1 MKKIISVTLAASLLI
16 FTGCTNKKE
25 MELEKIIQ
33 QMEEQVIPLRTVA
46 AEASWDGSITGNPED
61 FQRYSEASMKMTE
74 IFSNKEVFNQL
85 KEIKESGKV
94 EDPILKRELDVLYD
108 TYLGN
113 QADTALLN
121 LIIEKESAL
130 EMKYSEFRAM
140 YKGKPIND
148 NKVEEILQ
156 KSTNNKDLEAVWK
169 AHKAIGEVVAED
181 VLEIVRLRNKV
192 AQELGFD
199 NYHTMSLKLSGQDP
213 EEISALFDE
222 LDEMTRGGFAEL
234 KDEMDEKFAKRY
246 GLPKEKLMPWH
257 YQNRFF
263 QEAPNLY
270 PVDLDKYY
278 KGQNLEA
285 LTTDFYKSL
294 GMDVEKIMKNSDLY
308 PKEKKNQ
315 HAYCIDINGDG
326 DVRVLCNI
334 TENESWMS
342 TMLHEFGHAVY
353 ALGHDCPENPFI
365 LRDAAHTFTTEAVAM
380 LFERLS
386 RNPEWMQLNLG
397 ISEEEKNK
405 IKDDCFKS
413 YRLQQLV
420 FSRWTQVVYRF
431 EKEMYANPE
440 QDLNKL
446 WWDIVEKYQMMKR
459 PEGRNNPDWAS
470 KIHIALYP
478 CYYHNYQLGALL
490 AAQFQ
495 YFIVTNIT
503 KTGDMK
509 YDCYTQNP
517 KVIGTWLQEYVFK
530 PGMRY
535 EWNDMIEQATGEKL
549 TAQYFKMLFLE

>member
-1 MKKIISVTLAASLLI
+1 MKKVLFMSLAAFVLMS
-16 FTGCTNKKE
+16 TGCTNRKE
-25 MELEKIIQ
+25 MELSKIIKEVEA
-33 QMEEQVIPLRTVA
+33 QMIPLRTESGLA
-46 AEASWDGSITGNPED
+46 YWNGTITGDPAE
-61 FQRYSEASMKMTE
+61 FQKYSDASVKMTE
-74 IFSNKEVFNQL
+74 IFSNKETFNNL
-85 KEIKESGKV
+85 KVIKESGKI
-94 EDPILKRELDVLYD
+94 EDPLLKRQLDVLYD
-108 TYLGN
+108 SFLSN
-113 QADTALLN
+113 QADTTLLN
-121 LIIEKESAL
+121 LIIEKEAAL
-130 EMKYSEFRAM
+130 EMKYSEFRAV
-140 YKGKPIND
+140 YKGKEVDD
-148 NKVEEILQ
+148 NKVEEVLR

-169 AHKAIGEVVAED
+169 AHKAIGNAVADD

-192 AQELGFD
+192 ANELGFD

-222 LDEMTRGGFAEL
+222 LDEMTRGGFAAL
-234 KDEMDEKFAKRY
+234 KSEMDEQFAKRY
-246 GLPKEKLMPWH
+246 NLPKEKLMPWH

-278 KGQNLEA
+278 VGQNQES
-285 LTTDFYKSL
+285 LTTNFYKSL
-294 GMDVEKIMKNSDLY
+294 GMDVEKIMANSDLY
-308 PKEKKNQ
+308 PKPKKNQ
-315 HAYCIDINGDG
+315 HAYCTDIDGEG

-334 TENESWMS
+334 AENEQWMS

-353 ALGHDCPENPFI
+353 AQGHDFPENPYI

-397 ISEEEKNK
+397 ISEIEKNK

-459 PEGRNNPDWAS
+459 PEGRNEPDWAS

-495 YFIVTNIT
+495 HYIVTNIT
-503 KTGDMK
+503 GSNDMR
-509 YDCYTQNP
+509 YDCYTVNP
-517 KVIGTWLQEYVFK
+517 EKIGAWLQESVFK

-535 EWNDMIEQATGEKL
+535 EWNDMIERATGEKL
-549 TAQYFKMLFLE
+549 TAKYYKMLFLD

>member
-1 MKKIISVTLAASLLI
+1 MKKFVFMTIAVSLLLAG
-16 FTGCTNKKE
+16 GCSNQKE
-25 MELEKIIQ
+25 MELKKIIKNVEGQ
-33 QMEEQVIPLRTVA
+33 IIPLRIVA
-46 AEASWDGSITGNPED
+46 AEASWDGSISGDPAD

-74 IFSNKEVFNQL
+74 VFSDKEVFNKL
-85 KEIKESGKV
+85 KDLKNGGEV
-94 EDPILKRELDVLYD
+94 EDPLLKRQLDVLYD
-108 TYLGN
+108 SYLSN

-130 EMKYSEFRAM
+130 ELKYSEFRAI
-140 YKGKPIND
+140 YKGEPIND
-148 NKVEEILQ
+148 NKVEEVLQ
-156 KSTNNKDLEAVWK
+156 KSTDNRDLEEVWK
-169 AHKAIGEVVAED
+169 AHKVIGAEVAED

-192 AQELGFD
+192 ANELGFD
-199 NYHTMSLKLSGQDP
+199 NYHTMSLKLSAQNPD
-213 EEISALFDE
+213 EISALFDE
-222 LDEMTRGGFAEL
+222 LDQMTKDGFVAL
-234 KDEMDEKFAKRY
+234 KNEMDEKFSMRY
-246 GLPKEKLMPWH
+246 RLPKEELMPWH

-270 PVDLDKYY
+270 PVELDKYY
-278 KGQNLEA
+278 KDKSLEA
-285 LTTDFYKSL
+285 LTVLFYQSL
-294 GMDVEKIMKNSDLY
+294 GMNVDRIMRNSDLY

-315 HAYCIDINGDG
+315 HAYCTDIDGQG

-334 TENESWMS
+334 APTEQWMS

-353 ALGHDCPENPFI
+353 ALGHDCHENPYI

-386 RNPEWMQLNLG
+386 RNPEWMQINLG
-397 ISEEEKNK
+397 ISEQEKNK

-446 WWDIVEKYQMMKR
+446 WWDIVEKYQMMQR
-459 PEGRNNPDWAS
+459 PKNWNNPDWAS

-495 YFIVTNIT
+495 HYIVNNIT
-503 KTGDMK
+503 RTGDMK
-509 YDCYTQNP
+509 YDCYTNNP
-517 KVIGTWLQEYVFK
+517 QAIGAWLSESVFK

-535 EWNDMIEQATGEKL
+535 EWNDMIERATGEKL
-549 TAQYFKMLFLE
+549 TAKYYKMLFVE

>member
-1 MKKIISVTLAASLLI
+1 MKKVLLMIIAVSFLMLES
-16 FTGCTNKKE
+16 CTNKKE
-25 MELEKIIQ
+25 MELEKIIKEV
-33 QMEEQVIPLRTVA
+33 EEQIIPLRKVA
-46 AEASWDGSITGNPED
+46 AEASWDGSITGDPAD

-74 IFSNKEVFNQL
+74 VFSDKVVFNKL
-85 KEIKESGKV
+85 KALKESGKI

-108 TYLGN
+108 SYLSN

-130 EMKYSEFRAM
+130 EMKYSEFRAI

-156 KSTNNKDLEAVWK
+156 KSTNNRDLEEVWR
-169 AHKAIGEVVAED
+169 AHKAIGDVVAED

-192 AQELGFD
+192 AHELGFD

-213 EEISALFDE
+213 QEISALFDE
-222 LDEMTRGGFAEL
+222 LDEMTRDGFAAL
-234 KDEMDEKFAKRY
+234 KDEMDEKFSKRY
-246 GLPKEKLMPWH
+246 RLPKEKLMPWH

-270 PVDLDKYY
+270 PVELDKYY
-278 KGQNLEA
+278 KGKDLEA

-294 GMDVEKIMKNSDLY
+294 GMDVESIMKRSDLY

-315 HAYCIDINGDG
+315 HAYCTDIDGEG

-334 TENESWMS
+334 AQNEQWMS

-353 ALGHDCPENPFI
+353 ALGHDCPENPYI

-397 ISEEEKNK
+397 ISEQEKNK
-405 IKDDCFKS
+405 IKEDCFKS

-446 WWDIVEKYQMMKR
+446 WWDIVEKYQMMRR
-459 PEGRNNPDWAS
+459 PEGRNSPDWAS

-490 AAQFQ
+490 AAQ
-495 YFIVTNIT
+495 
-503 KTGDMK
+503 
-509 YDCYTQNP
+509 
-517 KVIGTWLQEYVFK
+517 
-530 PGMRY
+530 
-535 EWNDMIEQATGEKL
+535 
-549 TAQYFKMLFLE
+549 